1 MQNDILNEWINIIP
15 NKKVFKIKLDDDI
28 TIIFNK
34 ITKLNYIISFDIEFL
49 RYVIKYKQVQTI
61 NEMGGI
67 IFIKIN
73 NIWYLHFIFHL
84 NLPPL
89 IKNINQYYLLTS
101 NYNTVSI
108 NTYKKIIENEKLLLP
123 EYKINNKN
131 YKEILL
137 NDPIINLYIK
147 PKQIDILLKNNNFNI
162 IKTKIEKIKHMIK
175 GYDLIKLPKE
185 YKLFTKNIN
194 LILSD
199 SDVKVRQIIDID
211 SFIKL
216 TNKLFSISY
225 LIVKGLEDIKTLKNH
240 TILLKQN
247 YIILTHLFD
256 ISKYNQILFN
266 KCNSAKLEE
275 TYLCLEKINL
285 LDKYN
290 KYYNIINEF
299 SKMKAH
305 NPLVD
310 AYYTFIIFIV
320 FQLNNNII

>member
-1 MQNDILNEWINIIP
+1 MQTNILNEWLNLIS
-15 NKKVFKIKLDDDI
+15 NKKIVTTKLDDNI
-28 TIIFNK
+28 TFILNK
-34 ITKLNYIISFDIEFL
+34 ITKLNYIISFDIEFI
-49 RYVIKYKQVQTI
+49 RYIIKNKQVQTI

-73 NIWYLHFIFHL
+73 NIWYLHSIFHL
-84 NLPPL
+84 NFPPL

-101 NYNTVSI
+101 NYNTI
-108 NTYKKIIENEKLLLP
+108 TNNTYNKIIKNEKLLLP
-123 EYKINNKN
+123 EHKINETN

-147 PKQIDILLKNNNFNI
+147 SNQINILLKNQNYNI
-162 IKTKIEKIKHMIK
+162 IKTKIEKIKYMIK

-199 SDVKVRQIIDID
+199 SNVKFRQITKINN
-211 SFIKL
+211 FIKL
-216 TNKLFSISY
+216 TNELFSISY
-225 LIVKGLEDIKTLKNH
+225 LIVKGLEDIKALKNH

-266 KCNSAKLEE
+266 KCNSAKLEDS
-275 TYLCLEKINL
+275 YLCLQKMNL
-285 LDKYN
+285 LQNYN
-290 KYYNIINEF
+290 KYYNIINKFTE
-299 SKMKAH
+299 MKAH

-320 FQLNNNII
+320 FQLNDIN

>member
-1 MQNDILNEWINIIP
+1 MQTNILNEWLNLIS
-15 NKKVFKIKLDDDI
+15 NKKIVNTKLDDNI
-28 TIIFNK
+28 TFILNK
-34 ITKLNYIISFDIEFL
+34 MTKLNYIISFDIEFI
-49 RYVIKYKQVQTI
+49 RYIIKNKQVQTI

-73 NIWYLHFIFHL
+73 NIWYLHSIFHL
-84 NLPPL
+84 NFPPL

-101 NYNTVSI
+101 NYNTI
-108 NTYKKIIENEKLLLP
+108 TNNTYNKIIKNEKLLLP
-123 EYKINNKN
+123 EHKINETN

-147 PKQIDILLKNNNFNI
+147 SNQINILLKNQNYNI
-162 IKTKIEKIKHMIK
+162 IKTKIEKIKYMIK

-199 SDVKVRQIIDID
+199 SNVKFRQITKINN
-211 SFIKL
+211 FIKL
-216 TNKLFSISY
+216 TNELFSISY
-225 LIVKGLEDIKTLKNH
+225 LIVKGLEDIKALKNH

-266 KCNSAKLEE
+266 KCNSAKLEDS
-275 TYLCLEKINL
+275 YLCLQKMNL
-285 LDKYN
+285 LQNYN
-290 KYYNIINEF
+290 KYYNIINKFTE
-299 SKMKAH
+299 MKAH

-320 FQLNNNII
+320 FQLNDIN

>member
-1 MQNDILNEWINIIP
+1 MQTNILNEWLNIIH
-15 NKKVFKIKLDDDI
+15 NKKIINIKLDDNI
-28 TIIFNK
+28 TFILNK
-34 ITKLNYIISFDIEFL
+34 ITKLNYIISFDIEFI
-49 RYVIKYKQVQTI
+49 RYIIKNKQVQTI

-67 IFIKIN
+67 IFIKN
-73 NIWYLHFIFHL
+73 DNIWYLYSIFHL
-84 NLPPL
+84 NFPPL

-101 NYNTVSI
+101 NYNTI
-108 NTYKKIIENEKLLLP
+108 TNNTYNKIIKNEKLLLP
-123 EYKINNKN
+123 EYKINETN

-147 PKQIDILLKNNNFNI
+147 PKQINALLQNQNYNI
-162 IKTKIEKIKHMIK
+162 IKTKIEKIKYMIK

-194 LILSD
+194 LILND
-199 SDVKVRQIIDID
+199 SNIKFRQITKINT
-211 SFIKL
+211 FIKL

-225 LIVKGLEDIKTLKNH
+225 LIVKGLEDIKALKNH
-240 TILLKQN
+240 TILLKQH

-266 KCNSAKLEE
+266 KCNSAKLEDS
-275 TYLCLEKINL
+275 YLCLQKMNL
-285 LDKYN
+285 LKNYN
-290 KYYNIINEF
+290 KYYNIINKFTE
-299 SKMKAH
+299 MKAH

-320 FQLNNNII
+320 FQLKFFPL